1 MNARPVLLRRTSS
14 LNVNVNAPPS
24 SGSGASSLSS
34 GGGGGVGVVALED
47 AIPSADEDPGD
58 PSMSVSTHKS
68 KTSDLPALAEVFNR
82 ASVKSSLDLINDE
95 EEGESSYMNPDDA
108 SEYSDIFQNNAFE
121 GGGGWSSLIM
131 SSNARPFLTPSRVVA
146 AMALFMMVAAY
157 LAMNPSGGT
166 SNTMNPLGSG
176 NNSNSKNNPNTA
188 SGVGADLPSISHN
201 SDTPNSKEITIGEFH
216 EESVGTPLEH
226 HVHEYNKIRF
236 FDSPDKMKPMISKGP
251 TLYDN
256 TMGGLHIFENV
267 CLTYNADGIRDRVHP
282 DTSLRGL
289 LYFTNDKEVLNNP
302 TRCVPCSVN
311 HDTPFITW
319 GEMSSTFIDSS
330 SQNNNGANNTLQV
343 NHQCGMS
350 GLHAMYASSV
360 GDWSTCI
367 MKEENA
373 NLLEELGQTMEP
385 TNVSTVHFFQEPTFL
400 LQFNALDKEQ
410 SLFDMLLTY
419 LPHWDKF
426 LVGDDMDGD
435 DAGFPFQSV
444 ISHSVKGCLS
454 HSKEW
459 FCEVLHQM
467 YAFGEAKEIPWEGD
481 DNTLYCYKELFYNEV
496 GYYQRSIDD
505 EKNDHSGS
513 LVTKQMFGDFR
524 EMLFRKFGLP
534 RRRTA
539 ELRAEEAEF
548 EKTHQGGGSGTKTA
562 SVGGGDGGESNGDN
576 TSGNGNDDTKIIFYD
591 NKLSEHAVWSEMES
605 LISNVRE
612 LEKYQNVKFV
622 TVNGDFSDLTVAQ
635 QARKFNEADAVI
647 MAHGQHMAN
656 AIFAIDG
663 TYFVEVGCK
672 VESLIG
678 SPHFMEL
685 FDGKYRAVERCSGK
699 DSSSVVCVVC
709 KDKESDIF
717 TMNPAAFE
725 RLVDDVVAGLE
736 V

>member
-24 SGSGASSLSS
+24 SGSGASLSA
-34 GGGGGVGVVALED
+34 GGGGVGVGVVDLED

-58 PSMSVSTHKS
+58 PSMSMSTHKS
-68 KTSDLPALAEVFNR
+68 KTSDLPALAEVFKR

-108 SEYSDIFQNNAFE
+108 SEYSDVF
-121 GGGGWSSLIM
+121 M
-131 SSNARPFLTPSRVVA
+131 SSNARPLLSPSRIVA
-146 AMALFMMVAAY
+146 ATALFMMVAAY
-157 LAMNPSGGT
+157 IVMHPSAGT
-166 SNTMNPLGSG
+166 SHTTNPLSSS
-176 NNSNSKNNPNTA
+176 NSNSINNPNTA
-188 SGVGADLPSISHN
+188 AGVGADLPSIPHN

-236 FDSPDKMKPMISKGP
+236 FDNPDKMNPLISKGP
-251 TLYDN
+251 ILYDN
-256 TMGGLHIFENV
+256 NMGGLHIFENV

-289 LYFTNDKEVLNNP
+289 LYFTNDKEISNNP

-319 GEMSSTFIDSS
+319 GEMSSNIDSS
-330 SQNNNGANNTLQV
+330 SQNNGANNALQHEV

-367 MKEENA
+367 MKEENT
-373 NLLEELGQTMEP
+373 NLMEEWGQTMEP

-426 LVGDDMDGD
+426 LVGDDLDGD

-454 HSKEW
+454 HSKDW
-459 FCEVLHQM
+459 FCEILHQM

-496 GYYQRSIDD
+496 GYYQRNIGD
-505 EKNDHSGS
+505 EKNANGGS
-513 LVTKQMFGDFR
+513 LVTNKMFGDFR
-524 EMLFRKFGLP
+524 EMLFRKFGLS

-548 EKTHQGGGSGTKTA
+548 ARTHQGGGSGTKTE
-562 SVGGGDGGESNGDN
+562 SGGGGDGEGNGDN

-635 QARKFNEADAVI
+635 QAQKFNEADAVI

-678 SPHFMEL
+678 SRRFMEL

-699 DSSSVVCVVC
+699 DGTSVVCVVC
-709 KDKESDIF
+709 KDKESEIF
-717 TMNPAAFE
+717 TMNPAVFE
-725 RLVDDVVAGLE
+725 RLIDDVVAGLE